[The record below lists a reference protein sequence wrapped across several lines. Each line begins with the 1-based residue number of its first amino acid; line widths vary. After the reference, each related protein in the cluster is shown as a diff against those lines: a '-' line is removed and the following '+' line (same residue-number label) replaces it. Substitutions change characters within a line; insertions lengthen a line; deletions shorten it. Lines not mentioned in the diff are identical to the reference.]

1 MQRFNRFFHQGDFV
15 VGQTVLLNKEVS
27 GHIQRVLRLKIE
39 QQIQLFNGDGINYQ
53 ATITDDGKTVSVVI
67 DSKQAAENESNL
79 EIHLGQAISRNER
92 MDYTL
97 QKSVELGVHEI
108 TPLITERVQFR
119 FDEKRLA
126 KKMQHW
132 QKIIASACEQ
142 SGRAYLPKLNNPLN
156 LEQWIAEVQNK
167 TLLLVPTA
175 KNGLMDVE
183 LKQQKGKGS
192 KLGLLVG
199 PEGGLS
205 DKEVADVLL
214 NEKFE
219 GIKLGPRILRTET
232 AALTSISIL
241 QARFGDL

>member
-1 MQRFNRFFHQGDFV
+1 MLRINRFVHQGDLV
-15 VGQTVLLNKEVS
+15 VGDVISLNKEVS
-27 GHIQRVLRLKIE
+27 GHIQRVLRLKVD
-39 QQIQLFNGDGINYQ
+39 QQIQLFNGDGVNYQ
-53 ATITDDGKTVSVVI
+53 ATITDAGKIVSVVI
-67 DSKQAAENESNL
+67 RDKRAAENESNL

-119 FDEKRLA
+119 FDEKRLT

-132 QKIIASACEQ
+132 QKVITSACEQ
-142 SGRAYLPKLNNPLN
+142 SGRAFIPTLHTPVAIETWVAASNN
-156 LEQWIAEVQNK
+156 K
-167 TLLLVPTA
+167 GLLLVPTA
-175 KNGLMDVE
+175 DNGLMDVE
-183 LKQQKGKGS
+183 LKEASNNKQTLS
-192 KLGLLVG
+192 LLVG

-205 DKEVADVLL
+205 DKEVSEVLN

-232 AALTSISIL
+232 AALTTISIL